1 MSQES
6 EKNRQQPKQQ
16 PGQQDP
22 TGSVN
27 TTPNTNT
34 NPPHGNQSQ
43 VNRPQ
48 EVSKKN
54 PSQDSDS
61 QHKGQ
66 QKPEDEKRR
75 AS

>member
-1 MSQES
+1 MSHEA
-6 EKNRQQPKQQ
+6 ENNPHPPKQQ
-16 PGQQDP
+16 QGQQDP

-34 NPPHGNQSQ
+34 NPPHENQSQ

-48 EVSKKN
+48 DMSKKN
-54 PSQDSDS
+54 PSQASDA
-61 QHKGQ
+61 QNKGQ
-66 QKPEDEKRR
+66 QRPEDEKRR

>member
-1 MSQES
+1 MSNEA
-6 EKNRQQPKQQ
+6 EKDPKQQ
-16 PGQQDP
+16 KQQDP

-27 TTPNTNT
+27 PSEKKT
-34 NPPHGNQSQ
+34 NPSPGNQS
-43 VNRPQ
+43 NPPQ
-48 EVSKKN
+48 DISRKN

-61 QHKGQ
+61 ERQGQ